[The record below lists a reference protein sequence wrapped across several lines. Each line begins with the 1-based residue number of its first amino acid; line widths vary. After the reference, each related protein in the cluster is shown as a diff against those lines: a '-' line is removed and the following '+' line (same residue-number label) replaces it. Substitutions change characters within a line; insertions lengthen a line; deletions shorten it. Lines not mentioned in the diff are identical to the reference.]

1 MRSNRLRQLL
11 NEDKPSL
18 AMHISSPSPDLAEI
32 IGQTGAV
39 DYIEVLAE
47 YWPYDLY
54 DFDNFAR
61 ATELNGISSMIKV
74 DIENKTFVAQRAIG
88 SGIQNILF
96 SDTRTVEDAKA
107 CISAVRA
114 DTPQSGG
121 SFGAADRRFSS
132 YGLEGGTDEY
142 VQVLDDCVIALMIEK
157 REAVENLEDILSL
170 GGIDMVTFG
179 ANDYSLSLGK
189 PRAFEKGDTE
199 VKEAIEYTYKTALKM
214 GVHPRVA
221 IGSPEA
227 AIPWME
233 MGVKHFA
240 MGTDWHIIY
249 QFAKDNCGELR
260 KMLEK

>member
-32 IGQTGAV
+32 IGKTGAV

-121 SFGAADRRFSS
+121 RFGAADRRFSS

-157 REAVENLEDILSL
+157 REAVE
-170 GGIDMVTFG
+170 
-179 ANDYSLSLGK
+179 

-260 KMLEK
+260 KMLEKQ